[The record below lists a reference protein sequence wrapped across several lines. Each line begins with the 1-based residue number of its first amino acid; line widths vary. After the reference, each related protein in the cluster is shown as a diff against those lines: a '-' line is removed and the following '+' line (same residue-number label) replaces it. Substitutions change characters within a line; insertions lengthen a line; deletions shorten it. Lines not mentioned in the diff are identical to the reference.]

1 MLLHI
6 LNLGEIDDTS
16 YPREL
21 VVMTTRFSIANTVD
35 LAPLGFEALYLL
47 PPSPKAAEGILGT
60 STNDVLV
67 GADPLR
73 LRMLGMVSK
82 IDGKDAAVGMS
93 RRRLYDRI
101 LEVLL
106 NRCTAGA
113 LQSDS
118 LRFTVCELGVLLL
131 GRGLE
136 RMAVAAHEA
145 LLVEMTASD
154 VQRAFDDPRTAA
166 AVWLLARAGQLP
178 PLEPRGDSHIGFFHL
193 TFQEHLAA
201 TGVGCGMF
209 DEGHRLEDPWW
220 QTVMLSGLSLL
231 RGDDE
236 YGMALDAAAKHHR
249 PLEVGMLV
257 DKLFDDGTEESN
269 AVIYRIVPQEIRTM
283 QDVTSEQ
290 VRGVELRRLAA
301 DMQEVV
307 FRSETVT
314 ALFLDDE
321 PGTRVKMQQVRRVQG
336 GAAALLRSA
345 AAAGDLDV
353 ILGLV
358 SRGVDVLT
366 SIEQGTKN
374 SALHVAASAGQ
385 YKVVK
390 ALTDLRM
397 RPEIENSQG
406 LNAIVLA
413 RAISI
418 PPMLRQQ
425 MSRLFEPD
433 TLDEEV
439 ELDCVHDESS
449 HAYLL
454 CHHIHALQDPLQEI
468 EKTLLSLK
476 KKQQRAAINPGLGTT
491 PLMFAAYHGRLD
503 VVQFLLRVGAE
514 VNRES
519 RQRCAALHF
528 SCYQGAHKSPNQTHT
543 KSNK

>member
-1 MLLHI
+1 MPCVQWRHQFLLKFVDLTEHLDAEDPIAAALDARNSDYGRLAADTLHARATHPRTNERTGVLLLLDGLDEIATEKRAAMLLHI
-6 LNLGEIDDTS
+6 LNLGEIDDTR

-60 STNDVLV
+60 TTNDVLV

-131 GRGLE
+131 GRGLQK
-136 RMAVAAHEA
+136 MAVAAHEA

-209 DEGHRLEDPWW
+209 DEVHRLEDPWW
-220 QTVMLSGLSLL
+220 QMVILSGLSLL

-236 YGMALDAAAKHHR
+236 YGMALDAAAK
-249 PLEVGMLV
+249 L
-257 DKLFDDGTEESN
+257 
-269 AVIYRIVPQEIRTM
+269 
-283 QDVTSEQ
+283 
-290 VRGVELRRLAA
+290 
-301 DMQEVV
+301 
-307 FRSETVT
+307 
-314 ALFLDDE
+314 
-321 PGTRVKMQQVRRVQG
+321 PGH
-336 GAAALLRSA
+336 LRSA
-345 AAAGDLDV
+345 C
-353 ILGLV
+353 
-358 SRGVDVLT
+358 SLT
-366 SIEQGTKN
+366 NYVTMVQK
-374 SALHVAASAGQ
+374 
-385 YKVVK
+385 K
-390 ALTDLRM
+390 AM
-397 RPEIENSQG
+397 Q
-406 LNAIVLA
+406 
-413 RAISI
+413 
-418 PPMLRQQ
+418 
-425 MSRLFEPD
+425 
-433 TLDEEV
+433 
-439 ELDCVHDESS
+439 
-449 HAYLL
+449 
-454 CHHIHALQDPLQEI
+454 
-468 EKTLLSLK
+468 
-476 KKQQRAAINPGLGTT
+476 
-491 PLMFAAYHGRLD
+491 
-503 VVQFLLRVGAE
+503 
-514 VNRES
+514 
-519 RQRCAALHF
+519 
-528 SCYQGAHKSPNQTHT
+528 
-543 KSNK
+543 